1 MATKGTR
8 DIRVRYSSIDRCYI
22 NRRFRTLEG
31 ARRFAVRYVGETPDI
46 GYTFNYAVSADGI
59 GKVTV
64 SGATLAELFPAA
76 ADDTIERWAD

>member
-1 MATKGTR
+1 MTRDRR

-31 ARRFAVRYVGETPDI
+31 ARRFAARYVGETPEI

-59 GKVTV
+59 GKITV
-64 SGATLAELFPAA
+64 DGATLTELFPRS